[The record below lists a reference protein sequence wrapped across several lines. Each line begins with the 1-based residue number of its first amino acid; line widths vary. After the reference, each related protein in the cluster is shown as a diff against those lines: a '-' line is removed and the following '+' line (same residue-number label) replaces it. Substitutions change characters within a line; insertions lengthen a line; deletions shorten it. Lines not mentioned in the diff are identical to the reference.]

1 MRFYIINIVKNM
13 EALGKICAV
22 QISASNSSYIMYYND
37 DPDYLTVEEVDHD
50 IFMNHHVIASNQIN
64 FN

>member
-1 MRFYIINIVKNM
+1 M